1 MTSDSENY
9 NHLRTFFEEEYR
21 SLKAYAQS
29 RINATADRDAE
40 DIVQDVALK
49 LFSRSDHASP
59 ITNIAGF
66 VYRSIRNKIVDL
78 MRTKNEVSH
87 IDDQMET
94 RFIEFTEMLYGN
106 SDNSYSD
113 HMKDELKKAIG
124 NLKPH
129 HRNIIIAVDFE
140 GYGYKEIAME
150 TGIPEGTL
158 MSRRHR
164 ALSLLLKELKP
175 KKNNNL
181 N

>member
-9 NHLRTFFEEEYR
+9 KNLKTFFDEEYR

-29 RINATADRDAE
+29 RINDTADRDAE
-40 DIVQDVALK
+40 DIIQDVALK

-78 MRTKNEVSH
+78 MRTKYEVAN
-87 IDDQMET
+87 IDNQMET
-94 RFIEFTEMLYGN
+94 RLTDFTELFYGP
-106 SDNSYSD
+106 SDNSYTED
-113 HMKDELKKAIG
+113 MKDNLKKAIG
-124 NLKPH
+124 NLRPH

-164 ALSLLLKELKP
+164 ALSLLQKELKP